1 MLELFIIA
9 SLLRYYLVDVRL
21 GYYKS
26 YNDLYIRYNLYI
38 TFKEFEKLTTTYIHL
53 LKVVDEVEDKLEDTK
68 KEVIRLIVE
77 AYKIVT
83 KARIKAYR
91 KYKELRFIESKEDSS
106 Y

>member
-1 MLELFIIA
+1 
-9 SLLRYYLVDVRL
+9 
-21 GYYKS
+21 
-26 YNDLYIRYNLYI
+26 
-38 TFKEFEKLTTTYIHL
+38 L

-83 KARIKAYR
+83 KTRIKAYR